1 MRRKRSFSYQDVSSE
16 ETLVN
21 LTPLIDVVFVVLILF
36 ILIAPMVEA
45 DRVQLSFSSSEL
57 THPIHETVATSIY
70 VHEDNSIWLNK
81 KRISE
86 EQLLLCLKELHQ
98 KQGNIPLQLFHDKRA
113 QFGIYQSVKT
123 AAELAGF
130 EQLDVIVKSGQEHGS

>member
-1 MRRKRSFSYQDVSSE
+1 MRQKRSLSYQETSSE

-45 DRVQLSFSSSEL
+45 DRVQLSFFSSEL
-57 THPIHETVATSIY
+57 THPIYENAIATIY
-70 VHEDNSIWLNK
+70 VHEDNSIWLNQL
-81 KRISE
+81 RISE
-86 EQLLLCLKELHQ
+86 EQLIHYLKDLHE

-113 QFGIYQSVKT
+113 QFGVYQSIKN

-130 EQLDVIVKSGQEHGS
+130 DQLDVIVKSG

>member
-1 MRRKRSFSYQDVSSE
+1 MRQKRHFSYQEISSE
-16 ETLVN
+16 ENLVN

-45 DRVQLSFSSSEL
+45 DRVQLSFFSSEL
-57 THPIHETVATSIY
+57 THPVHENATATIY
-70 VHEDNSIWLNK
+70 VHEDNSIWLNQTK
-81 KRISE
+81 ISE
-86 EQLLLCLKELHQ
+86 AQLINCLKDLHQ

-113 QFGIYQSVKT
+113 QFGVYQSVKN

-130 EQLDVIVKSGQEHGS
+130 EQLDVIVKSG

>member
-1 MRRKRSFSYQDVSSE
+1 MRQKRQCSYQEISSE
-16 ETLVN
+16 ENLVN

-45 DRVQLSFSSSEL
+45 DRVQLSSFSSEL
-57 THPIHETVATSIY
+57 TYPVHENAVATIY
-70 VHEDNSIWLNK
+70 VHEDNSIWLN
-81 KRISE
+81 
-86 EQLLLCLKELHQ
+86 QLRVPESQLIHYLKDLYQ

-113 QFGIYQSVKT
+113 QFGIYQSVKN

-130 EQLDVIVKSGQEHGS
+130 EQLDVIVKPG